1 MLPEGH
7 ANAPLDKMQPVLRS
21 VSESAFVHFYLA
33 CGHLITI
40 ARGDLGTELPSV
52 LDCWACVAE
61 RSGSEALL
69 PKQNAETRIVPIP
82 SPKNQSESGISG
94 DACFRIARPD

>member
-1 MLPEGH
+1 MLPEVH
-7 ANAPLDKMQPVLRS
+7 ANAHLNNIQLVLRS

-52 LDCWACVAE
+52 LDCWACAAE
-61 RSGSEALL
+61 RSGSGGASAEA
-69 PKQNAETRIVPIP
+69 
-82 SPKNQSESGISG
+82 
-94 DACFRIARPD
+94 AR